1 MSQIESKINH
11 VFNAQ
16 LINRQ
21 AVRETTY
28 LQRSAKL
35 KLIETWLINH
45 RKEIQEAMFADYSK
59 PSSEVDLT
67 EIWSC
72 VTEIRHLRRQL
83 KKWMRPKKV
92 PPTLIMAATDA
103 WIQNEPKGVVLI
115 IAPWNFP
122 INLSICPLISAIA
135 AGNMRYSKTI

>member
-72 VTEIRHLRRQL
+72 VTEIRHLRS
-83 KKWMRPKKV
+83 
-92 PPTLIMAATDA
+92 
-103 WIQNEPKGVVLI
+103 N
-115 IAPWNFP
+115 
-122 INLSICPLISAIA
+122 
-135 AGNMRYSKTI
+135 